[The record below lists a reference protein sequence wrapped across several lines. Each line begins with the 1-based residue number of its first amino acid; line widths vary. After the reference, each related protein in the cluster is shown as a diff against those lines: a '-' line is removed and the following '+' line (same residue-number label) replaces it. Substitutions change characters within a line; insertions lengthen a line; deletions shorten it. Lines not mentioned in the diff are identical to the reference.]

1 MCRIFYALNQSKLKH
16 KIIEF
21 LKQSDRPDRPDRP
34 YMTSTRHPE
43 LPATD
48 EYTNRKH
55 LDGYG
60 LAFFNGETWTVCK
73 SEKTYKTEPNTKQYV
88 ELAAKM
94 PLVIGHIR
102 RKTEIAPIS
111 LVNTHPFVYGDN
123 VFLHNGNVFGFNE
136 RKHLLVKHILP
147 HYITEIKGET
157 DTEHIFY
164 LLLSYIERLW
174 NHDSKSPDPEI
185 VSEAFLQVFSRLSK
199 IYSKWNANIIYANH
213 THSYIVRTKYLNKRQ
228 HPKEKFEAQSLYW
241 NGSLENETKL
251 LITSEPIMKTYSVIP
266 ENSFIV
272 VPHYE
277 RINT

>member
-1 MCRIFYALNQSKLKH
+1 MCRIFYALNQPKIKH
-16 KIIEF
+16 KIMEF
-21 LKQSDRPDRPDRP
+21 LKQSDRPDKP
-34 YMTSTRHPE
+34 SSSLHGLQE
-43 LPATD
+43 LPVTD
-48 EYTNRKH
+48 EYTGRKH

-60 LAFFNGETWTVCK
+60 LAFFNGETWSVCK
-73 SEKTYKTEPNTKQYV
+73 SEKTYKTNPNAKQYV

-102 RKTEIAPIS
+102 RKIDTAPPVS
-111 LVNTHPFVYGDN
+111 LVNTHPFIYRDN
-123 VFLHNGNVFGFNE
+123 VFLHNGRIFGFNE

-147 HYITEIKGET
+147 HYIAEIKGET

-174 NHDSKSPDPEI
+174 NHDSNTPEPTI
-185 VSEAFLQVFSRLSK
+185 VSQAFIQVFSRLSK
-199 IYSKWNANIIYANH
+199 IYSKWRANIIYANR
-213 THSYIVRTKYLNKRQ
+213 THSYIVRTKYLNKRL
-228 HPKEKFEAQSLYW
+228 HPNEIFEAQSLYW
-241 NGSLENETKL
+241 NGSLENERKL

-277 RINT
+277 RINKS